1 MKNRKR
7 KGMFSYIDYKILI
20 ATFALMIFGSLMIIS
35 ASMGETDS
43 DINAI
48 AFSALKQGI
57 FAAVSTAG
65 FFIMCKIP
73 FARLSRGLMRAA
85 YIAIL
90 FMLLSTRL
98 FGATGGAY
106 AWIKLGSAAS
116 IQPSEFAKL
125 FAIIYGASLFA
136 KNRGEEQ
143 NKKNIQR
150 YIVAMLIYVGIV
162 LVWQKDLGSAPL

>member
-1 MKNRKR
+1 
-7 KGMFSYIDYKILI
+7 MFSYIDYKIFI

-162 LVWQKDLGSAPL
+162 LV